1 MDTGTAVR
9 RICTGVSGRAQ
20 ACTWALDSFRRR
32 EARFPVIGIND
43 IMMGWMIGGVTKG
56 VTDSRWLGEWT
67 IDNTQRA
74 VNESLESAAES
85 GLCGGIREGGR
96 MSTFLR
102 GLGSLSHI
110 ACALLAPLRT
120 TLAHGR
126 ILSLHISIGY
136 ENT

>member
-1 MDTGTAVR
+1 MDTGAAVR

-32 EARFPVIGIND
+32 ETRFPVIGIND

-56 VTDSRWLGEWT
+56 VTDSQWLGEWT
-67 IDNTQRA
+67 IDNTQRT

-85 GLCGGIREGGR
+85 GLCSAYSRGRENEHF
-96 MSTFLR
+96 SSWFS
-102 GLGSLSHI
+102 SLSHI
-110 ACALLAPLRT
+110 ACALLAPLRA

-126 ILSLHISIGY
+126 MLSLHISIGY

>member
-1 MDTGTAVR
+1 MVLPR
-9 RICTGVSGRAQ
+9 VLLIPSGWESGQ
-20 ACTWALDSFRRR
+20 S
-32 EARFPVIGIND
+32 IIY
-43 IMMGWMIGGVTKG
+43 
-56 VTDSRWLGEWT
+56 
-67 IDNTQRA
+67 NTQRT

-85 GLCGGIREGGR
+85 GLCSGIREGGR

-120 TLAHGR
+120 TLAHGH
-126 ILSLHISIGY
+126 ILPLHISIGY